1 MDWRRI
7 PSEVTVMTYSRLEK
21 RLYAPARNRLANF
34 LRTLRAEN
42 RTFARYYWRALHDAQ
57 RYTGFRP

>member
-1 MDWRRI
+1 
-7 PSEVTVMTYSRLEK
+7 MTTHYSRLEK
-21 RLYAPARNRLANF
+21 QIYADARNRLANF

-57 RYTGFRP
+57 RYTGFRV